1 MRLIRFKGEN
11 STCDSVTTRKGS
23 STSEIG
29 KLRATLERP
38 GILTNEWRRECT
50 RLNSTTITSQF

>member
-1 MRLIRFKGEN
+1 MRPIRFKGEN
-11 STCDSVTTRKGS
+11 STCDSVTRKGS
-23 STSEIG
+23 STSEIE